1 MSTPVPNE
9 PDAGAS
15 RVVEWRPGRAGAVLL
30 NVLALPLLLIGLAG
44 YLALAAPHLPAS
56 GRVTLGALD
65 LLGLVL
71 LTGLLT
77 AVLLVVHEG
86 VHGLAMA
93 AFGARPRFGAMMIAG
108 VAPALYTTA
117 AGHRFSR
124 AEYLAVA
131 LAPGVAISTLG
142 ALACLTP
149 VGPVL
154 VVPLAIHLSGCVGD
168 VAAAFR
174 LAREPRGTGCEDL
187 RDGIRF
193 HRPAT
198 SPAPSR

>member
-1 MSTPVPNE
+1 VT
-9 PDAGAS
+9 
-15 RVVEWRPGRAGAVLL
+15 
-30 NVLALPLLLIGLAG
+30 LPLLLIGLAG
-44 YLALAAPHLPAS
+44 YLALAAPRLPAS
-56 GRVTLGALD
+56 GRVTIGGLD
-65 LLGLVL
+65 LLALVL
-71 LTGLLT
+71 LTGLLA
-77 AVLLVVHEG
+77 AVLLAAHEG
-86 VHGLAMA
+86 LHGLAMA
-93 AFGARPRFGAMMIAG
+93 AFGARPRFGATMVAG

-117 AGHRFSR
+117 TGHRFSR

-131 LAPGVAISTLG
+131 LTPGVAISTLG
-142 ALACLTP
+142 ALGCLTP

-168 VAAAFR
+168 LAAALR

-198 SPAPSR
+198 SETT